1 MAVTKIWPV
10 RGRLDHPIAYAMNPE
25 KTDAKLLPDSLD
37 DVMNYAVNE
46 EKTEKKFY
54 VSGINC
60 NPVIARSEFQ
70 IVKEQYGKPGGII
83 VYHAYQSFSEGE
95 VTPAEAHRIG
105 MEFAK
110 MVWGDK
116 YQVVVATHLNTHC
129 LHNHFVVN
137 SVSFRDG
144 KRCRQKQWTELSR
157 ISDEICKEH
166 QLSIVERHGK
176 GLPQKLAKAEK
187 AGAPTR
193 LVIAREALDEGLTRC
208 CNLRELKSFLFSL
221 GYICQFDDNRK
232 YWTIRQ
238 RDWKRPIRLVRMG
251 EQYTNEAIRERL
263 RSNSTEVRKAAPVH
277 RRVKTKKRA
286 RVRKKTNRKIGGLR
300 GLYCHYCYL
309 LGYYPK
315 RRAKFYRVSPLL
327 RDDLLKLN
335 YISQEAKLL
344 QKYQIDTMEQLLDY
358 RESLVAQVERLSE
371 DLVRIRKA
379 YQSSDAFDVKE
390 SLVYAA
396 VSESMKEV
404 KVCRQQIALCDRI
417 EFRSAH
423 IKETLRTIEF
433 ERHCRKRAEKNR

>member
-10 RGRLDHPIAYAMNPE
+10 RGRLDHPIAYAMNPA
-25 KTDAKLLPDSLD
+25 KTDAKLLPDSLE

-60 NPVIARSEFQ
+60 NPAIARSEFQ

-95 VTPAEAHRIG
+95 VTPAEAHQIG

-110 MVWGDK
+110 TVWGDK

-176 GLPQKLAKAEK
+176 GLPQQLAKAER

-263 RSNSTEVRKAAPVH
+263 RSNSPEVRKAAPVH

-286 RVRKKTNRKIGGLR
+286 IVRKKANRKIGGLR

-344 QKYQIDTMEQLLDY
+344 QKYQIDTIEQLLDFE
-358 RESLVAQVERLSE
+358 ESISERINQLKE
-371 DLVRIRKA
+371 ERKTLTP
-379 YQSSDAFDVKE
+379 E
-390 SLVYAA
+390 NR
-396 VSESMKEV
+396 
-404 KVCRQQIALCDRI
+404 KVISG
-417 EFRSAH
+417 E
-423 IKETLRTIEF
+423 IKEKAQQLVLCRNIAKRSPQMKGKLRQIEK
-433 ERHCRKRAEKNR
+433 ERNCRDKEERRRE

>member
-1 MAVTKIWPV
+1 MAVTKIWQV

-25 KTDAKLLPDSLD
+25 KTDAKLLPDSLE

-60 NPVIARSEFQ
+60 NPAIARSEFQ
-70 IVKEQYGKPGGII
+70 IVKEQYGKLGGII

-110 MVWGDK
+110 TVWGDK

-157 ISDEICKEH
+157 ISDEICKQH

-176 GLPQKLAKAEK
+176 GLPQQLAKAERQ
-187 AGAPTR
+187 GAPTR
-193 LVIAREALDEGLTRC
+193 LVIAREALDEGLMRC

-251 EQYTNEAIRERL
+251 EQYTNDAIRERL
-263 RSNSTEVRKAAPVH
+263 RSNFPEVRKAAPIR
-277 RRVKTKKRA
+277 RRVKTKKKA
-286 RVRKKTNRKIGGLR
+286 KVRTKTKRKIGGLR

-309 LGYYPK
+309 LGYYP
-315 RRAKFYRVSPLL
+315 RRQAKFYKVSPIL

-344 QKYQIDTMEQLLDY
+344 QKYQIDTMEQLFIFE
-358 RESLVAQVERLSE
+358 ESISERINQLKGERKTLTSENRKLISGEIKEKAQQL
-371 DLVRIRKA
+371 
-379 YQSSDAFDVKE
+379 
-390 SLVYAA
+390 
-396 VSESMKEV
+396 
-404 KVCRQQIALCDRI
+404 ALCRNIAKRSPHTKEKLRQI
-417 EFRSAH
+417 E
-423 IKETLRTIEF
+423 KERN
-433 ERHCRKRAEKNR
+433 CRDKEKRGRE

>member
-25 KTDAKLLPDSLD
+25 KTDAKLLPNSLE

-46 EKTEKKFY
+46 EKTEKKYY

-60 NPVIARSEFQ
+60 NPAIARSEFQ

-95 VTPAEAHRIG
+95 VTPAEAHKIG

-110 MVWGDK
+110 TVWGDK

-176 GLPQKLAKAEK
+176 GLPQQLAKAERE
-187 AGAPTR
+187 GAPTR

-263 RSNSTEVRKAAPVH
+263 RRNSPEVRKAAPVH

-286 RVRKKTNRKIGGLR
+286 IVRKKTNHKVGGLR

-315 RRAKFYRVSPLL
+315 RQAKFYKVSPIL

-335 YISQEAKLL
+335 YISQEAKML
-344 QKYQIDTMEQLLDY
+344 QKYRIDTMEQLFLFE
-358 RESLVAQVERLSE
+358 ESISERINQLKEESKTLSPENRKVISSEIKENAQQL
-371 DLVRIRKA
+371 
-379 YQSSDAFDVKE
+379 
-390 SLVYAA
+390 
-396 VSESMKEV
+396 
-404 KVCRQQIALCDRI
+404 ALCRNIAKRSHQMKGKLRQI
-417 EFRSAH
+417 EKERNCRDKEERSR
-423 IKETLRTIEF
+423 E
-433 ERHCRKRAEKNR
+433 

>member
-25 KTDAKLLPDSLD
+25 KTDAKLLPDSLE

-60 NPVIARSEFQ
+60 NPAIARSEFQ
-70 IVKEQYGKPGGII
+70 IVKEQYGKLGGII

-110 MVWGDK
+110 TVWGDK

-176 GLPQKLAKAEK
+176 GLSQKLAKAERT
-187 AGAPTR
+187 GAPTR
-193 LVIAREALDEGLTRC
+193 LVIAREALDEGLARC

-263 RSNSTEVRKAAPVH
+263 RSNSPEVRKAAPVH

-286 RVRKKTNRKIGGLR
+286 IVRKKTNRKIGGLR

-335 YISQEAKLL
+335 YISQEAKML
-344 QKYQIDTMEQLLDY
+344 QKYRIDTMEQLFLFE
-358 RESLVAQVERLSE
+358 ESISERINQLKEEQKKLTLES
-371 DLVRIRKA
+371 RKVI
-379 YQSSDAFDVKE
+379 SGE
-390 SLVYAA
+390 
-396 VSESMKEV
+396 
-404 KVCRQQIALCDRI
+404 
-417 EFRSAH
+417 
-423 IKETLRTIEF
+423 IKEKAQQLVLCRNIAKRSPQMKDKLRQIEK
-433 ERHCRKRAEKNR
+433 ERNCRDREERSRE

>member
-25 KTDAKLLPDSLD
+25 KTDAKLLPDSLE

-60 NPVIARSEFQ
+60 NPAIGRSEFQ

-95 VTPAEAHRIG
+95 VTPAEAHKIG

-110 MVWGDK
+110 TVWGDK

-176 GLPQKLAKAEK
+176 GLPQQLAKAER

-263 RSNSTEVRKAAPVH
+263 RSNSPEVRKAAPVH

-286 RVRKKTNRKIGGLR
+286 IVRKKTNRKIGGLR

-315 RRAKFYRVSPLL
+315 RRAKFYRVSPLI

-344 QKYQIDTMEQLLDY
+344 QKYQIDTIEQLLDFE
-358 RESLVAQVERLSE
+358 ESISERINQLKE
-371 DLVRIRKA
+371 ERKTLTP
-379 YQSSDAFDVKE
+379 E
-390 SLVYAA
+390 NR
-396 VSESMKEV
+396 
-404 KVCRQQIALCDRI
+404 KVISG
-417 EFRSAH
+417 E
-423 IKETLRTIEF
+423 IKEKAQQLVLCRNIAKRSPQMKGKLRQIEK
-433 ERHCRKRAEKNR
+433 ERNCRDKEERRRE

>member
-25 KTDAKLLPDSLD
+25 KTDAKLLPDSLE

-60 NPVIARSEFQ
+60 NPAIARSEFQ

-110 MVWGDK
+110 TVWGDK

-129 LHNHFVVN
+129 LHNHFIVN

-144 KRCRQKQWTELSR
+144 KRCRQKQWAELSK

-176 GLPQKLAKAEK
+176 GLHQQLAKAERE
-187 AGAPTR
+187 GAPTR
-193 LVIAREALDEGLTRC
+193 LVIAREALDEGLAQC

-251 EQYTNEAIRERL
+251 EQYTNDAIRERL
-263 RSNSTEVRKAAPVH
+263 RRNSPEVRKATPIR
-277 RRVKTKKRA
+277 RRVKTKKKA
-286 RVRKKTNRKIGGLR
+286 KVRTKTKRKIGGLR

-315 RRAKFYRVSPLL
+315 RQAKFYRVSPLL

-344 QKYQIDTMEQLLDY
+344 QKYQIDTMEQLFDFE
-358 RESLVAQVERLSE
+358 ESISERINQLKEERKNLTPES
-371 DLVRIRKA
+371 RKA
-379 YQSSDAFDVKE
+379 VGNE
-390 SLVYAA
+390 
-396 VSESMKEV
+396 
-404 KVCRQQIALCDRI
+404 
-417 EFRSAH
+417 
-423 IKETLRTIEF
+423 IKENTQQLVCCKNIAKRSSHMKDKLRQIE
-433 ERHCRKRAEKNR
+433 KEKNYRDRGDRSRE